1 MSSKRGSDSEPLN
14 GQARDSVSNRSLE
27 VIEHDWEHYQ
37 MYKADYPKPNLKR
50 IWEDIVQKIGW
61 QKRVKRVSLIPSFL
75 KYAAA
80 ILLPLAGFMLGLY
93 FYSDFSL
100 SPETDT
106 ATVITAPGVSIKVD
120 LPDGSEVWLR
130 PNSEIT
136 YPKEFDQL
144 KREIHLSG
152 HAYFK
157 TQADSLW
164 PFVVR
169 ANGFSTIALGTEF
182 IMKTMPERA
191 TIETALVSGRV
202 LIEWIDKNN
211 EPVQQLLEP
220 LERIVYSSDERNII
234 CAALLSPATAKWNH
248 YFMMFEGIPIGDVM
262 KKIAD
267 SYNMYLEVEPGL
279 DTGKPITITV
289 REESF
294 DQILSLLQFIVP
306 FDYVISKDT
315 VHISSKHQ

>member
-1 MSSKRGSDSEPLN
+1 MSSKRCSDTEPLN
-14 GQARDSVSNRSLE
+14 DLERESVSNRSLE
-27 VIEHDWEHYQ
+27 VIEQDWEHYQ
-37 MYKADYPKPNLKR
+37 VYKADYPKPNLKR
-50 IWEDIVQKIGW
+50 VWEGVVQKIGW
-61 QKRVKRVSLIPSFL
+61 EKRVKRVTLSPSFL

-80 ILLPLAGFMLGLY
+80 ILLPLAVFMLGLY
-93 FYSDFSL
+93 FYSDFFL
-100 SPETDT
+100 SRETDT
-106 ATVITAPGVSIKVD
+106 VTIATAPGVSIRVN

-130 PNSEIT
+130 PNSEII
-136 YPKEFDQL
+136 YPKDFDQL
-144 KREIHLSG
+144 KREIHLNG

-157 TQADSLW
+157 THADSLW

-182 IMKTMPERA
+182 IMNTMPEQE
-191 TIETALVSGRV
+191 TIETALVSGRA
-202 LIEWIDKNN
+202 LIEWIDKND
-211 EPVQQLLEP
+211 EPVQQRLEP
-220 LERIVYSSDERNII
+220 MERIVYSSDERDIVS
-234 CAALLSPATAKWNH
+234 AAPLSPAAAKWNH
-248 YFMMFEGIPIGDVM
+248 YFMMFEGVPIGDVM
-262 KKIAD
+262 EKIAD
-267 SYNMYLEVEPGL
+267 SYNMHLEVEPGL